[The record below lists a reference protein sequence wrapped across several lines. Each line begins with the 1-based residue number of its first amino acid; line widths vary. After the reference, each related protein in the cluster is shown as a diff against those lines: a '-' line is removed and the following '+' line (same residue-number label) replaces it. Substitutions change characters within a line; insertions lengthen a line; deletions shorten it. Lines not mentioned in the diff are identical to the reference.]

1 MVPGYHP
8 AADWSNDRR
17 SSSTHL
23 PEGNTGQCSN
33 RWPSDSPAAAANP
46 DAHLTLQVAVPSLAS
61 KENCIANPQ
70 AKRPGKYGFG
80 ERLPVPT
87 SSRRFDF
94 RHENLGMEIS
104 RVICTYR

>member
-1 MVPGYHP
+1 MLPGYHP

-23 PEGNTGQCSN
+23 REGNTGRCSN
-33 RWPSDSPAAAANP
+33 RWPSDSPAVVANP
-46 DAHLTLQVAVPSLAS
+46 DAHLTQQVAVPSLAS

-80 ERLPVPT
+80 ARSLDLRRPVCGT
-87 SSRRFDF
+87 FLLNWF
-94 RHENLGMEIS
+94 RVPDCGC
-104 RVICTYR
+104 V